1 MGNLLNFQI
10 DSSKKWRLVLLVVL
24 LASLGTIVPPI
35 LSLWL
40 FDAAT
45 PLVIISGTEYVSLLT
60 LIVSAYFGANVW
72 QKQVQKG
79 TALDGSTVDTSE
91 IDNSDPADTKEA

>member
-1 MGNLLNFQI
+1 MSNFFNFQV
-10 DSSKKWRLVLLVVL
+10 DPSKKWRLVLLVVL
-24 LASLGTIVPPI
+24 MASLGTIVPPI

-40 FDAAT
+40 FKAAT

-72 QKQVQKG
+72 QKQVQKDPSLPG
-79 TALDGSTVDTSE
+79 TTVDSSKTETSE
-91 IDNSDPADTKEA
+91 EKEA